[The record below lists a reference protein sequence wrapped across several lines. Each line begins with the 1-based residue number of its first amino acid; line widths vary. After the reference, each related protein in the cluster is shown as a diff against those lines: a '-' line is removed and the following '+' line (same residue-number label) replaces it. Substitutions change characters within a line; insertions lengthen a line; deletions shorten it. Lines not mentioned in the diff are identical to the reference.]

1 MLKLTRYSSRQIQES
16 ALATL
21 FASAARVAVLRV
33 FLLDP
38 MRPYYQR
45 QLEAITGLPIRAI
58 QREVDRLTTVGL
70 LYRWAEG
77 NRAYYQVDIE
87 FALFTELRGMILKI
101 ATHLEVLRAI
111 LAVDPTVRLAFL
123 SEAED
128 RALVVT
134 KADAVPTFSAT
145 DSVTVETMTSSAFT
159 EALGTKDTKLA
170 PFLVRGVDLLGRR
183 DDIIWRRIET
193 AGYGVKKGS
202 GVP

>member
-1 MLKLTRYSSRQIQES
+1 MLKLTGYSSQQIQES
-16 ALATL
+16 VLATL

-38 MRPYYQR
+38 MRSYYQR

-58 QREVDRLTTVGL
+58 QREVDRLTSVGL

-77 NRAYYQVDIE
+77 NRAYYQVDRE
-87 FALFTELRGMILKI
+87 FALFGELRGMILKI
-101 ATHLEVLRAI
+101 VTHLEVLRAT

-123 SEAED
+123 SEGED
-128 RALVVT
+128 RVLVVT
-134 KADAVPTFSAT
+134 KGDASPTLSAT
-145 DSVTVETMTSSAFT
+145 DSVTVEPMTSEAFT
-159 EALGTKDTKLA
+159 EALGTNDTQLA

-183 DDIIWRRIET
+183 EDIIWRRIEA
-193 AGYGVKKGS
+193 AGYVVKKGS